1 MSLVLLAS
9 MEKLLQDLRYGFRG
23 FLRQPGFSLTAI
35 LALALGI
42 GANTAVFSVVYA
54 VLLKPLPYPDPDAL
68 ILVHDTY
75 PAVPSASVSF
85 AKLVALR
92 QQTRTLSALG
102 GFAPAGLTLTGG
114 AEPEQIA
121 ATRVSADFFRA
132 LNVAPLHG
140 RPFTDEEDTPNG
152 PRAIVL
158 SYGLWQRRF
167 GGDPGVLN
175 TAIPVDGV
183 SRTIVGIMP
192 DGRQYPTT
200 TQAWIPLQL
209 PVATPPGGNFMRLLG
224 RKRPGVTTE
233 QATGDLRAAS
243 DAFNQQNALQRDVR
257 VWDLHDA
264 IVTNNR
270 RMLLIL
276 QGTVAFVLLVACANV
291 ANLLLARSVSRQR
304 ELAVRSALGAGRG
317 RIFRQVLTE
326 SVLLSVVSGTVGVLL
341 AMWLLRLFISLS
353 PASFPRVQAI
363 SIDTGVLAFT
373 LLVAMT
379 TGILFGLAPAR
390 QGFRT
395 DPNESLKDTG
405 TRGATGGSR
414 RTGQALVAAEIALA
428 LVLVIGAGLMVKS
441 LLRLQQESPGY
452 DASGLITFNVNL
464 PQAKYP
470 NTEPRGFYRRLLEE
484 IRSVPGV
491 QSAAAI
497 NFAPMTNFGFNGPF
511 TVVGQPAFEQGKA
524 PVTEYRF
531 VSPGYF
537 ATMGIPIL
545 RGADYSERN
554 NETDRPVV
562 IINDTMARTYFGGT
576 DPIGQQ
582 MQLGTDPAKVTRE
595 VIGVVA
601 DVRDAALSSTPVP
614 EVFVPHA
621 QIPLNAM
628 AVVVRASGEMRLD
641 AVLPSIRERVRTLDP
656 EVAVIRPQM
665 LQAAMD
671 ATAGNTRLISILT
684 SVFAFVAALLAS
696 VGVYSL
702 IAYSVAQRTREIG
715 IRMALG
721 ANRKAVVGLIVG
733 EGLTLAVIGIGAGL
747 TGAYFLT
754 QTLQTL
760 LYEVR
765 PTDPAVLVATC
776 AGVFAVVLIASIVP
790 AIRALRV
797 DPMIALRA
805 E

>member
-1 MSLVLLAS
+1 
-9 MEKLLQDLRYGFRG
+9 MENLLQDLRYGCRG

-54 VLLKPLPYPDPDAL
+54 VLLKPLPYPDPGAL

-114 AEPEQIA
+114 SEPEQIP
-121 ATRVSADFFRA
+121 ATRISADFFKA
-132 LNVAPLHG
+132 LNVPPLHG
-140 RPFTDEEDTPNG
+140 RWFTDEEDTPNG
-152 PRAIVL
+152 PKAIVL
-158 SYGLWQRRF
+158 SHGLWQRRF
-167 GGDPGVLN
+167 GGDPGVVN

-183 SRTIVGIMP
+183 ARTIVGVMP
-192 DGRQYPTT
+192 EGRQYPTT

-209 PVATPPGGNFMRLLG
+209 PVAAPAGGNFMRLLG

-233 QATGDLRAAS
+233 QVTGELRAAS
-243 DAFNQQNALQRDVR
+243 DSFNQQNGFQRDVK
-257 VWDLHDA
+257 VWDFHDA

-326 SVLLSVVSGTVGVLL
+326 SVMLSVVSGTVGVLL
-341 AMWLLRLFISLS
+341 AMWLLRLFVSLS

-363 SIDTGVLAFT
+363 SIDTGVLGFT
-373 LLVAMT
+373 LLVAMA

-395 DPNESLKDTG
+395 DPNDSLKDTG

-414 RTGQALVAAEIALA
+414 RTGQALVTAEIALA

-441 LLRLQQESPGY
+441 LMRLQQEAPGY
-452 DASGLITFNVNL
+452 NASGLITFNLNL

-484 IRSVPGV
+484 IRSLPGV

-497 NFAPMTNFGFNGPF
+497 NFAPMTNFGFNGAF

-545 RGADYSERN
+545 RGADFSERN

-562 IINDTMARTYFGGT
+562 IVNDAMARTYFGGH

-582 MQLGTDPAKVTRE
+582 MQLGIDPAKVTRE
-595 VIGVVA
+595 VIAVVA
-601 DVRDAALSSTPVP
+601 DIRDAALSSTPVP
-614 EVFVPHA
+614 EVFMPHA
-621 QIPLNAM
+621 QVPLNAM
-628 AVVVRASGEMRLD
+628 ALVVRASGEMRID
-641 AVLPSIRERVRTLDP
+641 AVLPSIRERVRALDAD
-656 EVAVIRPQM
+656 VAVIRPQM
-665 LQAAMD
+665 LQTAID

-684 SVFAFVAALLAS
+684 SVFALVAALLAS

-733 EGLTLAVIGIGAGL
+733 EGLMLASVGTVLGL

-765 PTDPAVLVATC
+765 PTDPVVLLATC
-776 AGVFAVVLIASIVP
+776 TGVFGVVLIASIVP
-790 AIRALRV
+790 AVRALRV

>member
-1 MSLVLLAS
+1 
-9 MEKLLQDLRYGFRG
+9 MENLLQDLRYGCRG

-54 VLLKPLPYPDPDAL
+54 VLLKPLPYPDPGAL

-114 AEPEQIA
+114 SEPEQIP
-121 ATRVSADFFRA
+121 ATRISADFFKA
-132 LNVAPLHG
+132 LNVPPLHG
-140 RPFTDEEDTPNG
+140 RWFTDEEDTPNG
-152 PRAIVL
+152 PKAIVL
-158 SYGLWQRRF
+158 SHGLWQRRF
-167 GGDPGVLN
+167 GGDPGVVN

-183 SRTIVGIMP
+183 ARTIVGVMP
-192 DGRQYPTT
+192 EGRQYPTT

-209 PVATPPGGNFMRLLG
+209 PVAAPAGGNFMRLLG

-233 QATGDLRAAS
+233 QVTGELRAAS
-243 DAFNQQNALQRDVR
+243 DSFNQQNGFQRDVK
-257 VWDLHDA
+257 VWDFHDA

-326 SVLLSVVSGTVGVLL
+326 SVMLSVVSGTVGVLL
-341 AMWLLRLFISLS
+341 AMWLLRLFVSLS

-363 SIDTGVLAFT
+363 SIDTGVLGFT
-373 LLVAMT
+373 LLVAMA

-395 DPNESLKDTG
+395 DPNDSLKDTG

-414 RTGQALVAAEIALA
+414 RTGQALVTAEIALA

-441 LLRLQQESPGY
+441 LMRLQQEAPGY
-452 DASGLITFNVNL
+452 NASGLITFNLNL

-484 IRSVPGV
+484 IRSLPGV

-497 NFAPMTNFGFNGPF
+497 NFAPMTNFGFNGAF

-545 RGADYSERN
+545 RGADFSERN

-562 IINDTMARTYFGGT
+562 IVNDAMARTYFGGH

-582 MQLGTDPAKVTRE
+582 MQLGIDPAKVTRE
-595 VIGVVA
+595 VIAVVA
-601 DVRDAALSSTPVP
+601 DIRDAALSSTPVP
-614 EVFVPHA
+614 EVFMPHA
-621 QIPLNAM
+621 QVPLNAM
-628 AVVVRASGEMRLD
+628 ALVVRASGEMRMD
-641 AVLPSIRERVRTLDP
+641 AVLPSIRERVRALDAD
-656 EVAVIRPQM
+656 VAVIRPQM
-665 LQAAMD
+665 LQTAID

-684 SVFAFVAALLAS
+684 SVFALVAALLAS

-733 EGLTLAVIGIGAGL
+733 EGLMLAAVGIVLGL

-765 PTDPAVLVATC
+765 PTDPVVLLATC
-776 AGVFAVVLIASIVP
+776 TGVFGVVLIASIVP
-790 AIRALRV
+790 AVRALRV

>member
-1 MSLVLLAS
+1 
-9 MEKLLQDLRYGFRG
+9 MEKLLQDVRYGCRG

-54 VLLKPLPYPDPDAL
+54 VLLKPLPYPQPEAL
-68 ILVHDTY
+68 VLVHDTY

-114 AEPEQIA
+114 SEPEQIA
-121 ATRVSADFFRA
+121 ATRVSADFFKA

-140 RPFTDEEDTPNG
+140 RWFTDEEDTPNG
-152 PRAIVL
+152 PKAIVL

-167 GGDPGVLN
+167 GGDPAVLN

-183 SRTIVGIMP
+183 PRTIVGIMP
-192 DGRQYPTT
+192 DGRLYPTT

-209 PVATPPGGNFMRLLG
+209 PVAAPPGGNFMRLLG
-224 RKRPGVTTE
+224 RKRPGVTME

-243 DAFNQQNALQRDVR
+243 DAFNKQNGFQRDVK
-257 VWDLHDA
+257 VWELHDA

-326 SVLLSVVSGTVGVLL
+326 SVMLSVVSGTVGVLL
-341 AMWLLRLFISLS
+341 AMWLLRLFVSLS

-363 SIDTGVLAFT
+363 AIDTGVLGFT
-373 LLVAMT
+373 LLVAMA

-395 DPNESLKDTG
+395 DPNDSLKDTG

-414 RTGQALVAAEIALA
+414 RTGQVLVAAEIALA

-441 LLRLQQESPGY
+441 LLRLQQEAPGY
-452 DASGLITFNVNL
+452 DVSGLMTFNLNL

-470 NTEPRGFYRRLLEE
+470 NTEPRDFYRRLLEE

-491 QSAAAI
+491 LSAAAI
-497 NFAPMTNFGFNGPF
+497 NFAPMTNFGFNGSF

-537 ATMGIPIL
+537 GTMAIPVL
-545 RGADYSERN
+545 RGSDFAERN

-562 IINDTMARTYFGGT
+562 IINDTMARTYFGGA

-595 VIGVVA
+595 VVGVVA
-601 DVRDAALSSTPVP
+601 DVRDAALAAGPVP
-614 EVFVPHA
+614 EVFIPHA
-621 QIPLNAM
+621 QVPLNAM
-628 AVVVRASGEMRLD
+628 AVMVRTSREMRMD
-641 AVLPSIRERVRTLDP
+641 AVLPSIRERVRALDAD
-656 EVAVIRPQM
+656 VAMIRPQM
-665 LQAAMD
+665 LQTAID
-671 ATAGNTRLISILT
+671 ATAGSTRLISVLT

-715 IRMALG
+715 IRTALG
-721 ANRKAVVGLIVG
+721 ANRTAVVRLIVG
-733 EGLTLAVIGIGAGL
+733 EGLTLATVGILIGL

-765 PTDPAVLVATC
+765 PTDPVVLLATC
-776 AGVFAVVLIASIVP
+776 TGVFGVVLIASIVP
-790 AIRALRV
+790 AVRALRV